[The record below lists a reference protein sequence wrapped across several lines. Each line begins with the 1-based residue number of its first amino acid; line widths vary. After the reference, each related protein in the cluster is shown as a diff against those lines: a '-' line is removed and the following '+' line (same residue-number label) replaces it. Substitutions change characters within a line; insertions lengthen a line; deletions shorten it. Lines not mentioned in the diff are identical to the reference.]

1 MGLFACIF
9 ASAYTFEFSNN
20 FCDRRESHQLSVFE
34 YRICWSMHVF
44 LAPNGFVRVYCRVS
58 SIHFEFS
65 NNFCDRRES
74 HQLCVFEYRIVGPCR
89 SMQVHACFSV
99 FLAPNGFVSV
109 TFASATYASSCLA
122 YS

>member
-1 MGLFACIF
+1 MGLFACIV
-9 ASAYTFEFSNN
+9 ACLAYILN
-20 FCDRRESHQLSVFE
+20 FQIISVIGGS
-34 YRICWSMHVF
+34 RTSCVF
-44 LAPNGFVRVYCRVS
+44 LNTELLVHA
-58 SIHFEFS
+58 
-65 NNFCDRRES
+65 
-74 HQLCVFEYRIVGPCR
+74 GPCR